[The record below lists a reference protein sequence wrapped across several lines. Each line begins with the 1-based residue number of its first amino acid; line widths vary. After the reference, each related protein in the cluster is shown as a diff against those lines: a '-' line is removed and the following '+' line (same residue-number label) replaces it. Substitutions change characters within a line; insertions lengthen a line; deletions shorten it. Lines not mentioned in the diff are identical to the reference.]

1 MIPLAILP
9 PHTILQEIVPM
20 PTAEPSHEHRELKTI
35 GQAAMRDDGTIV
47 MDLRMEDEKTG
58 AVGDLRL
65 FYKPG
70 EAEYQNILNR
80 LGGLKPGEIK
90 PVLNDW

>member
-1 MIPLAILP
+1 MIPPAILP
-9 PHTILQEIVPM
+9 PLTILQETVVM
-20 PTAEPSHEHRELKTI
+20 PTAEPSPEHSERKTI

-58 AVGDLRL
+58 ALGDLRL
-65 FYKPG
+65 LYKPG

-90 PVLNDW
+90 PVMNDW